1 MKCVRCDT
9 EREAGDF
16 YAKDRTCKPCR
27 RALVMKNRHERAD
40 YYQAY
45 DRERAKTPER
55 MEHNRQV
62 TKEWREN
69 NPRER
74 ACQVAVGN
82 AVRDGRLLKWPVC
95 AVPECSSTKPVAH
108 HPDYDQPL
116 QVVWLCQAHHKQTHA
131 LTR

>member
-9 EREAGDF
+9 ERDAGDF
-16 YAKDRTCKPCR
+16 YAKDRTCKTCR
-27 RALVMKNRHERAD
+27 RALVLKNRHDKAD

-55 MEHNRQV
+55 MEHNRKV
-62 TKEWREN
+62 TKEWCDK

-74 ACQVAVGN
+74 AAQNSVNN
-82 AVRDGRLLKWPVC
+82 AVRDGRLFKWPVC
-95 AVPECSSTKPVAH
+95 AVPTCDKKPVAH

-116 QVVWLCQAHHKQTHA
+116 SVVWICQAHHKQAHA
-131 LTR
+131 LTK